1 MDRSIKTVHNIL
13 IPKNS
18 RDGRLEELMT
28 TSIKSTKTTKKPAPK
43 KTNTT
48 AEGDNKFQLRLQKYI
63 ADCGVTSRRKAEHL
77 IIQGRVTVNGDVVT
91 ELGSKV
97 DPENDIVLVDGHLAD
112 LNSVEPIYLMLHK
125 PRGFVTTLNDPEGRE
140 TVMSFVKEISERI
153 YPVGRLDYLSEGL
166 LLMTNDGELAN
177 MIMHP
182 KFNVTKVYEVKVFG
196 SITETIINKLKAGAY
211 LEEGFVKPTS
221 VRVIKQLPTKTWLEF
236 RLNEGRNRE
245 IRRLCEA
252 VGLTVDKL
260 KRLAIGGL
268 SIEGVAPGNFRLMSK
283 HQMLSL
289 IGLNADGTLMKKEVN
304 AEGFIS
310 SKKTIDLKK
319 KRPQPGTVA
328 DDETFKK
335 FRRETYFDSLKLISE
350 NKAQVANKI
359 QSLENQV
366 YIEEQKSY
374 VERRKKIDQVQATIK
389 NNNLKRTNF
398 RDS

>member
-1 MDRSIKTVHNIL
+1 
-13 IPKNS
+13 
-18 RDGRLEELMT
+18 MT
-28 TSIKSTKTTKKPAPK
+28 TSKTKKSTASKKSKAK
-43 KTNTT
+43 NTE
-48 AEGDNKFQLRLQKYI
+48 ANEGKFELRLQKFI
-63 ADCGVTSRRKAEHL
+63 ADCGVTSRRKAEQL
-77 IIQGRVTVNGDVVT
+77 ITQGRVTVNGEIVM
-91 ELGSKV
+91 ELGTKV

-112 LNSVEPIYLMLHK
+112 LNAVEPIYLILHK

-140 TVMSFVKEISERI
+140 TVMDLVKDVNERI

-166 LLMTNDGELAN
+166 LIMTNDGELAN
-177 MIMHP
+177 MVMHP
-182 KFNVTKVYEVKVFG
+182 KFNVQKVYEVKVFG
-196 SITETIINKLKAGAY
+196 SVTETILNKLRAGAY

-268 SIEGVAPGNFRLMSK
+268 SVEGVAPGKYRLMSK
-283 HQMLSL
+283 QQMLSF
-289 IGLNADGTLMKKEVN
+289 IGLNADGTLMKKEAN

-319 KRPQPGTVA
+319 RRPQPGTVA

-335 FRRETYFDSLKLISE
+335 FRRETYFDSLKQIAE
-350 NKAQVANKI
+350 NKAQVADKI
-359 QSLENQV
+359 EKLETQV
-366 YIEEQKSY
+366 YVEEQKSY
-374 VERRKKIDQVQATIK
+374 VERRKKIEKVKATIK
-389 NNNLKRTNF
+389 NNNLQRTNF
-398 RDS
+398 RDSK

>member
-1 MDRSIKTVHNIL
+1 MTKSKAKKAAIAAFKKEQIKNDIGEATLLGQV
-13 IPKNS
+13 
-18 RDGRLEELMT
+18 
-28 TSIKSTKTTKKPAPK
+28 
-43 KTNTT
+43 
-48 AEGDNKFQLRLQKYI
+48 RLQKFI

-77 IIQGRVTVNGDVVT
+77 ITQGRVTINGEVVT

-97 DPENDIVLVDGHLAD
+97 SPHNDIVMVDGHLAD
-112 LNSVEPIYLMLHK
+112 LNAVDQVYLMLHK

-140 TVMSFVKEISERI
+140 TVMDLVKEVTERI

-196 SITETIINKLKAGAY
+196 SVTETIINKLKAGAY

-221 VRVIKQLPTKTWLEF
+221 VRVIKQLPTKTWIEF

-260 KRLAIGGL
+260 
-268 SIEGVAPGNFRLMSK
+268 SIEGVAPGKFRVMSK
-283 HQMLSL
+283 DQMLNA
-289 IGLNADGTLMKKEVN
+289 IGLNADGTLKKVLN
-304 AEGFIS
+304 QEGFVS

-328 DDETFKK
+328 DDEAFQK
-335 FRRETYFDSLKLISE
+335 FRRETYFDSLKQIAE
-350 NKAQVANKI
+350 NKTQVSEKI
-359 QSLENQV
+359 QKLEDQV
-366 YIEEQKSY
+366 YVEEQKSY
-374 VERRKKIDQVQATIK
+374 FERRKKIDQVKATIK
-389 NNNLKRTNF
+389 NNNTARTNF
-398 RDS
+398 RDQK